1 MSGQRSWVR
10 LKFTRFGAKVEA
22 TIETKIKRGRVLR
35 EILKQDR
42 LSPMPIEFQLA
53 WLTAFNR
60 GLFDDVPPEQIGP
73 MLKHMASRLS
83 TSRLSLDQQD
93 EQWGEAVTGW
103 LKEGSVT

>member
-1 MSGQRSWVR
+1 M
-10 LKFTRFGAKVEA
+10 EA
-22 TIETKIKRGRVLR
+22 KIKRGRLLR

-60 GLFDDVPPEQIGP
+60 GLFDDVPPGQVGLV
-73 MLKHMASRLS
+73 LKHIASSLS

-93 EQWGEAVTGW
+93 EQWGEAVTSW